1 MWEEPCSLKTYCAMV
16 HWTPGAVLSTP
27 LFYRRGADLPELGVG
42 LGWWSEDGVGRR
54 QGGGAC

>member
-27 LFYRRGADLPELGVG
+27 LLTEEGLTYQSWGWDWGGVG
-42 LGWWSEDGVGRR
+42 VKMGSE
-54 QGGGAC
+54 GG